1 MVRGFEGEGWP
12 VSLLIKEELYRV
24 GVEYARLFLDVNDIK
39 HPTFV
44 TFEETEKYPKLA
56 VVLSLAKQ
64 NPLVGGL
71 TAFYR
76 LGCVCVNVPVTALP
90 VKHPQYRSWS
100 YPGWKTD
107 RTAVGVVAHEVGHYV
122 EEHLRF
128 AGKLD
133 YAGNAWREIIRGK
146 KVSGYEPKP
155 SEAWA
160 ESMRLFILNP
170 KLLRAA
176 IPRRYE
182 FISQLLR
189 PSETRSWKRVLDNPD
204 YVQAGERWINV

>member
-44 TFEETEKYPKLA
+44 TFEEAEKYSKLA
-56 VVLSLAKQ
+56 VVLSLAKR

-76 LGCVCVNVPVTALP
+76 LGYVCVNVPVTALP
-90 VKHPQYRSWS
+90 VPRPRYRSWS

-107 RTAVGVVAHEVGHYV
+107 RTAVGVVAHEMKL
-122 EEHLRF
+122 LRLSTF
-128 AGKLD
+128 MKLSAGGGQRIGLGKAA
-133 YAGNAWREIIRGK
+133 YRPKYGRFIITGWREID
-146 KVSGYEPKP
+146 
-155 SEAWA
+155 
-160 ESMRLFILNP
+160 
-170 KLLRAA
+170 A
-176 IPRRYE
+176 IA
-182 FISQLLR
+182 
-189 PSETRSWKRVLDNPD
+189 T
-204 YVQAGERWINV
+204 VQN